1 MSRLNERRLEDRE
14 RRRTQIVTA
23 AEALYLHQDW
33 DLITMDAVARQARLS
48 RALVYVYF
56 KDKAELHLAVVR
68 RAMQTLLECFRAAAG
83 TGDTGLQRIEAL
95 GRAYLAYGEQYP
107 HYFDACA
114 RFEARVSQ
122 EDPSGEH
129 ELAVLQ
135 VGDQVHEAVVAV
147 LAAGQA
153 DGTIRRNLGDLAV
166 TSRALWG
173 FIHGLS
179 QIALTK
185 ASQLDLSGITVVQL
199 TEQAIR
205 LLRYMLADPSAIS
218 AEPVPRN

>member
-1 MSRLNERRLEDRE
+1 MSRLNERRQEDRD

-56 KDKAELHLAVVR
+56 RDKAELHLAVVR
-68 RAMQTLLECFRAAAG
+68 RAMQTLLDCFREA
-83 TGDTGLQRIEAL
+83 THVGDTGLQRIEAL
-95 GRAYLAYGEQYP
+95 GRAYLAYGQQYP

-122 EDPSGEH
+122 EEPSGEH
-129 ELAVLQ
+129 EQAVLQ
-135 VGDQVHEAVVAV
+135 VGDLVHLEVVAV

-153 DGTIRRNLGDLAV
+153 DGTIRSDLGDLKV

-185 ASQLDLSGITVVQL
+185 VCQLEQAGITAAQL
-199 TEQAIR
+199 TEQAIS
-205 LLRYMLADPSAIS
+205 LLRYMLATPATP
-218 AEPVPRN
+218 AEPKPRN